1 MPVNG
6 NGTKR
11 KEDKSMNSSIK
22 TLAALLMVGA
32 AFAACSSSD
41 DSIIEQPV
49 NPTEPKT
56 YTMTIQASKGDDATT
71 RGLYWNNPN
80 TYDAIKVLWREG
92 EKVRVVQN
100 GQVVGTLTS
109 AASETGETTL
119 TGTLT
124 GVVQDG
130 DLQFF
135 LHADENCKMDYTGQ
149 FGGVMMQYETDGNIE
164 YNYDFAEAELTR
176 TQFRLDTQTGT
187 ITNSDNSQL
196 NFTSKQAI
204 VRFELFNSDGSA
216 NVYAQKLIVSDANTG
231 KIVQSIDGLTGEKTY
246 GPVTHTPEGGQRCI
260 FFVALNVGSDAN
272 IVLDAVDNNGN
283 VYAYNRSHVTFEP
296 GKYYKVNVKM
306 NQRTQK
312 SITEITPEDTYL
324 KGWYVTEYGT
334 VTKEYDDT
342 HNPSS
347 CYAVVAYVGK
357 VDHYFDNFIAL
368 GLKDSKKDG
377 TGGIPEYGGVD
388 SNFAMNWS
396 DALKAAYNYDEKHHV
411 YQISSTLMSSA
422 YDRVEYHV
430 KVNNTDPEPDTY
442 PTNTATGAARQGWR
456 LPTVTDWRYVFE
468 GLCGSP
474 SATDPVGI
482 KQNRGPYAENTAT
495 LYSTLNSKARNMVES
510 GCYWTGSDEAD
521 TRAWYFSFNQESYGV
536 KGFFSLN
543 KEDSYYVRPVFAY

>member
-1 MPVNG
+1 MI
-6 NGTKR
+6 
-11 KEDKSMNSSIK
+11 SSIK
-22 TLAALLMVGA
+22 TLAALLMAGA

-71 RGLYWNNPN
+71 RGLYWNNPS
-80 TYDAIKVLWREG
+80 TYDEIKVLWREG

-109 AASETGETTL
+109 AASNDGSTTL
-119 TGTLT
+119 SGTLT
-124 GVVQDG
+124 NVVQDG
-130 DLQFF
+130 DLKFF

-164 YNYDFAEAELTR
+164 YNYDFAEAKLTKYE
-176 TQFRLDTQTGT
+176 FRLDTQNGT
-187 ITNSDNSQL
+187 ITNMDNSVVD
-196 NFTSKQAI
+196 FTSKQAI

-246 GPVTHTPEGGQRCI
+246 GPVTHTPESGQRCI
-260 FFVALNVGSDAN
+260 FFVALNVGSGAN

-283 VYAYNRSHVTFEP
+283 VYAYNRSHVTFKP

-312 SITEITPEDTYL
+312 FITEITPEDTYL

-368 GLKDSKKDG
+368 GLNDAKKNGTDG
-377 TGGIPEYGGVD
+377 SEIMT
-388 SNFAMNWS
+388 WS
-396 DALKAAYNYDEKHHV
+396 DALTAAYKYDENHHV
-411 YQISSTLMSSA
+411 YQISSTSMSSA
-422 YDRVEYHV
+422 YDA
-430 KVNNTDPEPDTY
+430 VNEGAPLTPLSSKTR
-442 PTNTATGAARQGWR
+442 TGEAVRGWR
-456 LPTVTDWRYVFE
+456 LPSVTDWRYIFQGV
-468 GLCGSP
+468 GGI
-474 SATDPVGI
+474 SATNPEYVTTETEYYDVTVNLFSLI
-482 KQNRGPYAENTAT
+482 
-495 LYSTLNSKARNMVES
+495 NSYCPNGNLKDDS
-510 GCYWTGSDEAD
+510 SYWTSSELASN
-521 TRAWYFSFNQESYGV
+521 TSSAWDFCFNSQLREFGTLGKDIY
-536 KGFFSLN
+536 N
-543 KEDSYYVRPVFAY
+543 YVRPVFAY

>member
-1 MPVNG
+1 MKKNIL
-6 NGTKR
+6 T
-11 KEDKSMNSSIK
+11 M
-22 TLAALLMVGA
+22 AALLMASA
-32 AFAACSSSD
+32 AVFTACSSD
-41 DSIIEQPV
+41 DNVTSEQPA

-56 YTMTIQASKGDDATT
+56 YTMTIQASKGDDNTT
-71 RGLYWNNPN
+71 RGLYWTDPN
-80 TYDAIKVLWREG
+80 TFKEIKICWHEG

-109 AASETGETTL
+109 AASENGSTTL
-119 TGTLT
+119 SGTLT
-124 GVVQDG
+124 GVKQDG
-130 DLQFF
+130 DLQFY

-176 TQFRLDTQTGT
+176 TQFRLDTQNGT
-187 ITNSDNSQL
+187 ITNMDNSVVD
-196 NFTSKQAI
+196 FTSKQAI

-216 NVYAQKLIVSDANTG
+216 NVVAQKLIISDGNTG

-246 GPVTHTPEGGQRCI
+246 GPVTHTPKGGQRCI

-272 IVLDAVDNNGN
+272 IVLDAVDNDGN

-312 SITEITPEDTYL
+312 FITEITPEDTYL

-368 GLKDSKKDG
+368 GLNDEKKDG
-377 TGGIPEYGGVD
+377 TDGSE
-388 SNFAMNWS
+388 AMSWS
-396 DALKAAYNYDEKHHV
+396 DALTAVYNYDTNHHI
-411 YQISSTLMSSA
+411 YQISSTSMSSA
-422 YDRVEYHV
+422 YDAVYV
-430 KVNNTDPEPDTY
+430 GEPLNPLSSKTR
-442 PTNTATGAARQGWR
+442 TGEAVRGWR
-456 LPTVTDWRYVFE
+456 LPSVTDWRYIFQGVGGISATNPEYVTTETVYYDFTSINLSSRINSYCRNDNLKDDNSYWTSSELASNTSSAWVFYF
-468 GLCGSP
+468 GSP
-474 SATDPVGI
+474 SPGFGT
-482 KQNRGPYAENTAT
+482 
-495 LYSTLNSKARNMVES
+495 
-510 GCYWTGSDEAD
+510 TGKNVSH
-521 TRAWYFSFNQESYGV
+521 
-536 KGFFSLN
+536 
-543 KEDSYYVRPVFAY
+543 YVRPVFTY

>member
-1 MPVNG
+1 MKKNIL
-6 NGTKR
+6 
-11 KEDKSMNSSIK
+11 SLA
-22 TLAALLMVGA
+22 TLLIASAAV
-32 AFAACSSSD
+32 FTACSSD
-41 DSIIEQPV
+41 DNVTGEQPA
-49 NPTEPKT
+49 NPTGK
-56 YTMTIQASKGDDATT
+56 YTMTIQASKGDDNTT
-71 RGLYWNNPN
+71 RGLYWTDPN
-80 TYDAIKVLWREG
+80 TFKEIKICWHEG

-109 AASETGETTL
+109 AASENGSTTL
-119 TGTLT
+119 SGTLT

-130 DLQFF
+130 DLKFY

-149 FGGVMMQYETDGNIE
+149 NGGVMMQYEADGNIE
-164 YNYDFAEAELTR
+164 YNYDFAEAELTKYE
-176 TQFRLDTQTGT
+176 FRLDEQTGT

-196 NFTSKQAI
+196 NFTSNQAI
-204 VRFELFNSDGSA
+204 VRFELFNSDGST
-216 NVYAQKLIVSDANTG
+216 NVYAQKLIISDGNTG

-246 GPVTHTPEGGQRCI
+246 GPVTHTPESGQRCI

-283 VYAYNRSHVTFEP
+283 VYAYNRSNVTFEP

-312 SITEITPEDTYL
+312 FITEITPEDTYL

-334 VTKEYDDT
+334 VTKEYDA
-342 HNPSS
+342 SS

-357 VDHYFDNFIAL
+357 VPGYFDNFL
-368 GLKDSKKDG
+368 
-377 TGGIPEYGGVD
+377 
-388 SNFAMNWS
+388 AMAMHDTKANGEEGSVGMTWS
-396 DALKAAYNYDEKHHV
+396 DALTAVYNYDTNHHI

-543 KEDSYYVRPVFAY
+543 KEDSYYARPVFAY

>member
-1 MPVNG
+1 
-6 NGTKR
+6 
-11 KEDKSMNSSIK
+11 MNSSIK
-22 TLAALLMVGA
+22 TLAALLMVGV

-56 YTMTIQASKGDDATT
+56 YTMTIRASKGDDATT
-71 RGLYWNNPN
+71 RGLYWNNPS
-80 TYDAIKVLWREG
+80 TYDEIKVLWHEG

-124 GVVQDG
+124 NVVQDG
-130 DLQFF
+130 DLKFF

-149 FGGVMMQYETDGNIE
+149 NGGVVKQNENDGNIE

-176 TQFRLDTQTGT
+176 TQFRLDTQNGT
-187 ITNSDNSQL
+187 ITNMNNSVVD
-196 NFTSKQAI
+196 FTSKQAI

-216 NVYAQKLIVSDANTG
+216 NVNAQKLIVSDANTG

-260 FFVALNVGSDAN
+260 FTVALNVGSDAK

-283 VYAYNRSHVTFEP
+283 VFAYNRSQVTFTP

-312 SITEITPEDTYL
+312 FITEITPEDTYL
-324 KGWYVTEYGT
+324 KGWYVTKHGT

-342 HNPSS
+342 NPSS

-357 VDHYFDNFIAL
+357 VDHYFNNFIAL
-368 GLKDSKKDG
+368 GLNDAKKDG
-377 TGGIPEYGGVD
+377 EDGSEIMT
-388 SNFAMNWS
+388 WS
-396 DALKAAYNYDEKHHV
+396 DALTAVYNYDTNHHI
-411 YQISSTLMSSA
+411 YQISSTSMSSA
-422 YDRVEYHV
+422 YDA
-430 KVNNTDPEPDTY
+430 VNEGTPQNPFSSKTR
-442 PTNTATGAARQGWR
+442 TGEAVRGWR
-456 LPTVTDWRYVFE
+456 LPSVTDWRYIFQEV
-468 GLCGSP
+468 GGI
-474 SATDPVGI
+474 SATNPEYVTTETEYYDTTVDLFSLI
-482 KQNRGPYAENTAT
+482 
-495 LYSTLNSKARNMVES
+495 NSYCHNGNLKNDNS
-510 GCYWTGSDEAD
+510 YWTSSELASNTSSAWDFNFGSLLRRFGTLGKDV
-521 TRAWYFSFNQESYGV
+521 SN
-536 KGFFSLN
+536 
-543 KEDSYYVRPVFAY
+543 YVRPVFAY